1 MSGIH
6 LNAASLVYDNGFQAL
21 SDITATLTDGS
32 FTALVGP
39 SGCGKSS
46 LLRLL
51 AGLETAASGAVTTAP
66 QSDIGF
72 VFQEPTLL
80 NWRTVRDNIRL
91 PLKIEGLSQ
100 TDIETRCADALALV
114 DLDDFA
120 DALPRQLSGGMK
132 MRVSLA
138 RALAKRPPLLLMDEP
153 FAALDELTRFR
164 LDDDLRHIWQQQKCT
179 IVFVT
184 HSITEAAYLAERVLV
199 MQDGQLQDDVAID
212 QSQRGENFRAMP
224 TYHAT
229 CEKLGLALGHST
241 ARSGGRS

>member
-1 MSGIH
+1 MSGLA
-6 LNAASLVYDNGFQAL
+6 LNAASLRYDNGFTAL
-21 SDITATLTDGS
+21 NNVTAAFDSGS

-51 AGLETAASGAVTTAP
+51 AGLEHPFIGSVTGLA

-80 NWRTVRDNIRL
+80 AWRNVADNITL
-91 PLKIEGLSQ
+91 PLKIEGHNPSEIGGRL
-100 TDIETRCADALALV
+100 DEALALV
-114 DLDDFA
+114 GLTDFA

-138 RALAKRPPLLLMDEP
+138 RALAKRPPVLLMDEP

-164 LDDDLRHIWQQQKCT
+164 LDDDLRAIWQQQKCT
-179 IVFVT
+179 IIFVT
-184 HSITEAAYLAERVLV
+184 HSVTEAAYLAERALV
-199 MQDGQLQDDVAID
+199 MQDGEIQTEITID
-212 QSQRGENFRAMP
+212 QNDRDSGFRSAP
-224 TYHAT
+224 AFSAA
-229 CEKLGLALGHST
+229 CNALSAALGHGMET
-241 ARSGGRS
+241 KGEA